1 MCNNYIYV
9 VFVGGKQITWFLEI
23 VCVFSPHLCVG
34 FLFLVLYP
42 VRLLLRSWSV
52 CTLSYTQ
59 LCNTPSFTHTHNFV
73 THLFVTH
80 HLSHTTLSQTN
91 FVTHTH
97 HLSHTHNTPSFTRN
111 FFTHQLYHAHTQL
124 CHTPSFTYNFVLHN
138 FVTHTSR
145 HNFVTHQLC
154 HTLSFTHQLCHTPSV
169 SHTIFHIQLC
179 HTPLCH
185 TPTLSQTIFHF
196 ACQAWHLLTSTFVLR
211 GRHGTYGRIEL
222 AFSDGQWSCDPLWD
236 EAFAAMTV
244 SASHV

>member
-1 MCNNYIYV
+1 ML
-9 VFVGGKQITWFLEI
+9 FLLGKQITWFLEI

-42 VRLLLRSWSV
+42 VRLLLRSSSV

-59 LCNTPSFTHTHNFV
+59 LCNTPSFTRTQLCHTPVCHTPSFTYNFVTNQLCHTHHLPHTHITHTQHTIFHTQLFHTPTLSHTHN
-73 THLFVTH
+73 FVTH
-80 HLSHTTLSQTN
+80 HLSHTTLSYT
-91 FVTHTH
+91 T
-97 HLSHTHNTPSFTRN
+97 LSHTSK
-111 FFTHQLYHAHTQL
+111 
-124 CHTPSFTYNFVLHN
+124 
-138 FVTHTSR
+138 

-169 SHTIFHIQLC
+169 SHTIFQIQLC

-211 GRHGTYGRIEL
+211 GRRDTYGRIEL

>member
-1 MCNNYIYV
+1 M
-9 VFVGGKQITWFLEI
+9 
-23 VCVFSPHLCVG
+23 CVFPTSLCGV
-34 FLFLVLYP
+34 LVFGSVSRPPPPPLLI
-42 VRLLLRSWSV
+42 RLHAILHT
-52 CTLSYTQ
+52 TLQHTIFHTHTQ
-59 LCNTPSFTHTHNFV
+59 LCHTPLCHTPSFTYNFV
-73 THLFVTH
+73 TNQLC
-80 HLSHTTLSQTN
+80 
-91 FVTHTH
+91 HTH

-111 FFTHQLYHAHTQL
+111 FFTHQLYHTHT
-124 CHTPSFTYNFVLHN
+124 HN
-138 FVTHTSR
+138 FVTHHLSHTTLSYTTLSHTSK

-222 AFSDGQWSCDPLWD
+222 AFSDGQ
-236 EAFAAMTV
+236 
-244 SASHV
+244 

>member
-1 MCNNYIYV
+1 ML
-9 VFVGGKQITWFLEI
+9 FLLGKQITWFLEI

-42 VRLLLRSWSV
+42 VRLLLRSSSV

-91 FVTHTH
+91 FVTHTIFHTHTHHTHTQHTIFHTQLFHTPTLSHTHTHNFVTH
-97 HLSHTHNTPSFTRN
+97 HLSHTTLSYT
-111 FFTHQLYHAHTQL
+111 TL
-124 CHTPSFTYNFVLHN
+124 S
-138 FVTHTSR
+138 HTSK

-169 SHTIFHIQLC
+169 SHTIFQIQLC

-211 GRHGTYGRIEL
+211 GRRDTYGRIEL
-222 AFSDGQWSCDPLWD
+222 AFSDGQ
-236 EAFAAMTV
+236 
-244 SASHV
+244 

>member
-34 FLFLVLYP
+34 FLVFGSVSRPPPPPLLI
-42 VRLLLRSWSV
+42 RLHAILHT
-52 CTLSYTQ
+52 TLQHTIFHTHTQ
-59 LCNTPSFTHTHNFV
+59 LCHTPLCHTPSFTYNFVTNQLCHTHTPSFTHTQHTIFH
-73 THLFVTH
+73 TQLF
-80 HLSHTTLSQTN
+80 HTPTLS
-91 FVTHTH
+91 
-97 HLSHTHNTPSFTRN
+97 
-111 FFTHQLYHAHTQL
+111 HAHTQL

-138 FVTHTSR
+138 FVTHTSK

-222 AFSDGQWSCDPLWD
+222 AFSDGQ
-236 EAFAAMTV
+236 
-244 SASHV
+244 